1 MHAVSPENEEDVV
14 GIEIKQKIVWNGGEK
29 ANITWR
35 PSSLIMNELIDNINV
50 KVDASLLIYNEET
63 EELEQTMMLATD
75 LPNTGFAQVQLP
87 TSPIFP
93 TSQYDVHAAIL
104 QLSVNTST
112 TVMPVT
118 KRAAHQSRLER
129 LLRWAK
135 KFTKA
140 RIISSIKTS
149 IARRLLCEVWVAA
162 TPRFPQRSIPPCPCT
177 TRDAADDDRY
187 VEEKHDNKYADAALG
202 VLRRH
207 VLHKG
212 SSICYR
218 QANVRYV

>member
-1 MHAVSPENEEDVV
+1 MS
-14 GIEIKQKIVWNGGEK
+14 
-29 ANITWR
+29 
-35 PSSLIMNELIDNINV
+35 ELIDNVNV
-50 KVDASLLIYNEET
+50 KVDASLLLYNEET

-87 TSPIFP
+87 ISPTFP

-112 TVMPVT
+112 TVMPVN
-118 KRAAHQSRLER
+118 KRAAHHSRLR
-129 LLRWAK
+129 KVLQWAK

-140 RIISSIKTS
+140 RIISTIKS
-149 IARRLLCEVWVAA
+149 SVARRLLCEVWVAA

-177 TRDAADDDRY
+177 AGDANDDDRY
-187 VEEKHDNKYADAALG
+187 DEEGYDNQYVDAALG

-212 SSICYR
+212 SSTCYR
-218 QANVRYV
+218 QANVRYNIYCNQHYRILSNIGAAKK